1 MSRLHPLLNHPA
13 LALGLATLL
22 FHLWVNGDY
31 GYFRDELYYIVCGRH
46 LA

>member
-22 FHLWVNGDY
+22 LHLWVNGDY